1 MNLTLSQTQV
11 EELISVLDIFVME
24 DISEDNSF
32 VQVYETIVS
41 QTQET
46 NK

>member
-1 MNLTLSQTQV
+1 MNLTLTQTQV
-11 EELISVLDIFVME
+11 EELIRVLDIFVME
-24 DISEDNSF
+24 DITEDNSF

-41 QTQET
+41 QTKET